1 MTRRLAS
8 ALLAAA
14 LALGADA
21 VAIGRPV
28 LYALSL
34 GGAMGV
40 HSLYERLREELKR
53 DMMIAGLASV
63 REFNRQ
69 YVLRAPGTPGAEAV
83 KLG

>member
-1 MTRRLAS
+1 MTDATVKLLLIS
-8 ALLAAA
+8 LAAFA
-14 LALGADA
+14 AGILLTWL
-21 VAIGRPV
+21 VF
-28 LYALSL
+28 SL
-34 GGAMGV
+34 RHNRLL